1 MIGYLYVLAAACL
14 WGLLGVVSRW
24 AFEQGVGPLEVAFWR
39 ATLGAVL
46 FGSQAVLIQK
56 VRLERADAG
65 AVLGFGLV
73 GISLFYG
80 SYQLAIGSGGAAL
93 AAVLLYTAPAIVAL
107 LSWLFLREPMDAH
120 KVGAVGLTLLGV
132 ALVSLQG
139 GGVRVTPAAVLWG
152 LLSALTYATHYLF
165 GKLYLNKYS
174 TPTVFLYAL
183 PVGALGLLPFVH
195 FAPKNAEA
203 WTAIA
208 FLTVASTFFAVTLY
222 FAGLRRLEATRAS
235 VVATIEPVV
244 AALAAWLWWGERF
257 SLLGY
262 LGAGLVLA
270 GVVWMVLRPQTGA
283 TPLRPTAGPERP
295 RGL

>member
-1 MIGYLYVLAAACL
+1 MGYLYVAAAASL
-14 WGLLGVVSRW
+14 WGLLGVVSKW
-24 AFEQGVGPLEVAFWR
+24 AFAQGVSPLEVAFWR
-39 ATLGAVL
+39 AALGAGL
-46 FGSQAVLIQK
+46 FGLQAFLTRQTRI
-56 VRLERADAG
+56 EPADRW

-80 SYQLAIGSGGAAL
+80 AYQLAIGSGGAAL
-93 AAVLLYTAPAIVAL
+93 ASVLLYTAPAIVAL

-120 KVGAVGLTLLGV
+120 KLLAVGLTLLGV

-139 GGVRVTPAAVLWG
+139 GGVKVSPAALFWG
-152 LLSALTYATHYLF
+152 LLSALTYATYYLF

-183 PVGALGLLPFVH
+183 PVGALGLLPFVQ

-203 WTAIA
+203 WAAIA

-244 AALAAWLWWGERF
+244 AAFAAWLWWGERF

-262 LGAGLVLA
+262 LGAGLVLL
-270 GVVWMVLRPQTGA
+270 GVLWMVLRPH
-283 TPLRPTAGPERP
+283 P
-295 RGL
+295 RAVLEAPRST

>member
-1 MIGYLYVLAAACL
+1 M
-14 WGLLGVVSRW
+14 
-24 AFEQGVGPLEVAFWR
+24 AFWR
-39 ATLGAVL
+39 AALGAVL
-46 FGSQAVLIQK
+46 FGAQALLMQK
-56 VRLERADAG
+56 VRLERADAW

-80 SYQLAIGSGGAAL
+80 AYRAAIGSGGAAL

-107 LSWLFLREPMDAH
+107 FSWLFLREPMDAH

-139 GGVRVTPAAVLWG
+139 AGQGHAGRGVLGPALGPDLCHLLPVWQALPEQVRHPHGVFVRAAGGGFGAAAVCAFCAQKRRG
-152 LLSALTYATHYLF
+152 LDGHRLSD
-165 GKLYLNKYS
+165 G
-174 TPTVFLYAL
+174 
-183 PVGALGLLPFVH
+183 GLHL
-195 FAPKNAEA
+195 
-203 WTAIA
+203 
-208 FLTVASTFFAVTLY
+208 LAVTLY

-283 TPLRPTAGPERP
+283 APIRPIARPERP